1 MSQGQL
7 IELSR
12 IPHGELGVIVLE
24 GCSELGSKVDR
35 ALVERRRRRDA
46 PCGPCRFD
54 PPRDSYVV
62 AAETPRFSNGEG
74 KAVIGRSVRGMDVF
88 ILCDIGNYGT
98 KYRMFGID
106 VPMGPDEHFQDIKRV
121 ISAIGGRARRVSVFM
136 PFLYGGRQHKRKS
149 RESLDCAIALQE
161 LERLGVSNILTFEA
175 HDPRVQNAVPLTGFE
190 SLHTTYYFVR
200 AFLKEQEDL
209 ARDCSSLVVISPDTG
224 SMDRAIY
231 YASVLKV
238 DVGLFYKRRDVS
250 RVVNGRNPIVQ
261 HEYLGP
267 DVKGRDVLITEDM
280 IASGESI
287 LQIVDEL
294 NSKGARRI
302 FIAATFA
309 LFTEGTSTFREY
321 FDTGRIARVY
331 STNLTYQNPA
341 LKGEPWHLAVDM
353 SPLIAAVIDKINY
366 DESISS
372 LFDATQK
379 IQDFLESR

>member
-1 MSQGQL
+1 MNQGQL

-24 GCSELGSKVDR
+24 GCAELGSRVDR
-35 ALVERRRRRDA
+35 ALLERRRRRDA

-54 PPRDSYVV
+54 PPRESYVIPV
-62 AAETPRFSNGEG
+62 ETPRFSNGEG
-74 KAVIGRSVRGMDVF
+74 KAVVGRSVRGMDAY
-88 ILCDIGNYGT
+88 ILADIGNYGLT
-98 KYRMFGID
+98 YRMFGKD

-121 ISAIGGRARRVSVFM
+121 ISAIGGRARRVSVIM

-161 LERLGVSNILTFEA
+161 LERLGVSNIFTFEA

-190 SLHTTYYFVR
+190 SLHTTYYFMR
-200 AFLKEQEDL
+200 AFLKQHEEL
-209 ARDCSSLVVISPDTG
+209 AVDCSNLLIIAPDTG
-224 SMDRAIY
+224 AMDRAIY

-238 DVGLFYKRRDVS
+238 DVGLFYKRRDLS
-250 RVVNGRNPIVQ
+250 TVVNGRNPIVQ

-267 DVKGRDVLITEDM
+267 EVKGRDVLITEDM

-287 LQIVDEL
+287 LEIVDEL
-294 NSKGARRI
+294 NQKGARRI
-302 FIAATFA
+302 SIAATFA
-309 LFTEGTSTFREY
+309 LFTEGTAMFRDY
-321 FDTGRIARVY
+321 FQAGRLDRVF
-331 STNLTYQNPA
+331 STNLTYQHPELEGA
-341 LKGEPWHLAVDM
+341 PWHVTVDM
-353 SPLIAAVIDKINY
+353 SPLLAAVIDKINY

>member
-12 IPHGELGVIVLE
+12 IPHGELGVVALE
-24 GCSELGSKVDR
+24 SCADLGSRVDR
-35 ALVERRRRRDA
+35 ALLDRRRRRDA

-54 PPRDSYVV
+54 PPRESYLVPV
-62 AAETPRFSNGEG
+62 ETPRFSNGEG
-74 KAVIGRSVRGMDVF
+74 KAVVRRSVRGMDVF
-88 ILCDIGNYGT
+88 ILADIGNYSV
-98 KYRMFGID
+98 KYRMFGMD
-106 VPMGPDEHFQDIKRV
+106 VPMGPDEHFQDVKRV
-121 ISAIGGRARRVSVFM
+121 ISAIGGRARRVSVIM

-161 LERLGVSNILTFEA
+161 LERLGVSNIFTFEA

-190 SLHTTYYFVR
+190 SLHTTYYFIR
-200 AFLKEQEDL
+200 AFLKEHEDL
-209 ARDCSSLVVISPDTG
+209 AKDCSNLVVISPDTG
-224 SMDRAIY
+224 AMDRAIY

-238 DVGLFYKRRDVS
+238 GVGLFYKRRDVS

-294 NSKGARRI
+294 NRRGANRI
-302 FIAATFA
+302 SIAATFA
-309 LFTEGTSTFREY
+309 LFTEGTAAFRDY
-321 FDTGRIARVY
+321 FQSGRLHRVY
-331 STNLTYQNPA
+331 SANLTYQHPD
-341 LKGEPWHLAVDM
+341 LKGASWHTAVDM

-366 DESISS
+366 DESISA

>member
-7 IELSR
+7 IELTR
-12 IPHGELGVIVLE
+12 IPHGELGVITLE
-24 GCSELGSKVDR
+24 SSAELGSRVDR
-35 ALVERRRRRDA
+35 AIVERRRRRDT

-54 PPRDSYVV
+54 APRESYLVPV
-62 AAETPRFSNGEG
+62 ETPRFSNGEG
-74 KAVIGRSVRGMDVF
+74 KGVVARSVRGMDVY
-88 ILCDIGNYGT
+88 ILADIGNYGMT
-98 KYRMFGID
+98 YRMFGMD
-106 VPMGPDEHFQDIKRV
+106 VPMGPDEHFQDVKRV
-121 ISAIGGRARRVSVFM
+121 ISAIGGRARRVSVIM

-190 SLHTTYYFVR
+190 SLHTTYYFIR
-200 AFLKEQEDL
+200 AMLRDQHDL
-209 ARDCSSLVVISPDTG
+209 AQDWSRLVVIAPDTG
-224 SMDRAIY
+224 AMDRAIY
-231 YASVLKV
+231 YASVLQV

-267 DVKGRDVLITEDM
+267 DVRDRDVLITEDM

-294 NSKGARRI
+294 NRKGVRRV
-302 FIAATFA
+302 FIATTFA
-309 LFTEGTSTFREY
+309 LFTEGTAAFGEY
-321 FDTGRIARVY
+321 FQSGRLARVY
-331 STNLTYQNPA
+331 STNLTYQHPELQGA
-341 LKGEPWHLAVDM
+341 PWHLAVDM

-379 IQDFLESR
+379 IQDLLESR